1 MVKSIIEFI
10 WNFDLIF
17 KKHNPKMLVL
27 LQAMGACFLG
37 YMLLYP
43 LFSDPNK
50 VKENLV
56 DNKDMIVLGLYVA
69 IILGGV
75 LYNSKS
81 LGTAFYRDTASAIVI
96 TFGRTIILIL
106 TELLLLFIVKF
117 LSMIIFKIPPM
128 RFSEYNHFAD
138 VLWYYPFIQL
148 PFYFFEYKRFN
159 FSLEDKKLS

>member
-1 MVKSIIEFI
+1 MAKNIIEFI

-43 LFSDPNK
+43 FFSDPNK
-50 VKENLV
+50 VKENLI
-56 DNKDMIVLGLYVA
+56 DNKDMIVLGLYVV
-69 IILGGV
+69 IILGGI

-81 LGTAFYRDTASAIVI
+81 LGAAFYKDTASAFVI

-106 TELLLLFIVKF
+106 AELLLLFIVKF
-117 LSMIIFKIPPM
+117 FGIIIFKIPPM
-128 RFSEYNHFAD
+128 VISEYNHFAD
-138 VLWYYPFIQL
+138 VLWHYPLIQL
-148 PFYFFEYKRFN
+148 PFYFFEYKRFY
-159 FSLEDKKLS
+159 FSFEDKKLS